1 MGSYHCELDVCGDDA
16 LGAWFCKD
24 SRGWAMRKGHGKRL
38 CRDDGRESQRGRTAF
53 ARSLGKSKN
62 GCQEGRLSHGDE
74 KAMNGRAGGR
84 RNRDL
89 LAETLRAAEPDC
101 LSSFGYA
108 MVRDDLLLFPTA
120 ADEARRL
127 CEEASFD
134 IRPAVCKP
142 SPEPVALE
150 TQQDVEGACNC
161 DYSSPPPPRL
171 LRLRSE
177 PVTRREV
184 HTAATRAER
193 VVMPLPAWAPHI
205 LCKVA
210 TGEIAIQ
217 LATPRCLEQE
227 HDEHCSE
234 LSREDAIINSAGETN
249 TKPRRRR
256 RERKEQTKHQDLVES
271 LPRFKQVQKQFLDT
285 YGEKMHEVLKGTK
298 LADARL
304 SPAPVTIGVQKR
316 FLAALHARG
325 TDSSIIAAWHGT
337 RKAVHPSIFASG
349 LRIPGGSNGLRV
361 VHGSAYGLG
370 IYTAALNNPS
380 LSCGYSDS
388 KSLIAC
394 AIIDK
399 CPREKV
405 ADHGNFLVT
414 FDDSLIVPLFEA
426 CAGDSK
432 ATTAHAVSYGAR
444 GRLPTFHGK
453 LKDGSAVLAA
463 LKLIELSRATNS
475 ARKQRREQLRK
486 LAASKPPT
494 SRAAAAAQNVSK
506 AWFYSMRRAARKQHG
521 VGSSQ

>member
-38 CRDDGRESQRGRTAF
+38 RRDDGRESQRGRTAF

-62 GCQEGRLSHGDE
+62 GCRKGRLSLGDE

-89 LAETLRAAEPDC
+89 LAETLRAAEADC

-217 LATPRCLEQE
+217 LATPRCLEEE
-227 HDEHCSE
+227 HDDHCSE

-256 RERKEQTKHQDLVES
+256 REKQEQKDLCES
-271 LPRFKQVQKQFLDT
+271 LPSFKKVQKQFLDT
-285 YGEKMHEVLKGTK
+285 YGENMQQALKGTG

-304 SPAPVTIGVQKR
+304 SPAPVATGVQRR
-316 FLAALHARG
+316 FLAALQARG
-325 TDSSIIAAWHGT
+325 TDSSVIAAWHGT
-337 RKAVHPSIFASG
+337 RKEVYPSIFASG
-349 LRIPGGSNGLRV
+349 LRIPGKGSGLRV
-361 VHGSAYGLG
+361 VNGSAYGRG
-370 IYTAALNNPS
+370 IYTAALHNPS
-380 LSCGYSDS
+380 MSCGYSDS

-405 ADHGNFLVT
+405 ADHGHFLVT

-426 CAGDSK
+426 CARDSK
-432 ATTAHAVSYGAR
+432 PTTAYEVRYGAR
-444 GRLPTFHGK
+444 GSLPTFNGK
-453 LKDGSAVLAA
+453 LKDGRAVLAA

-506 AWFYSMRRAARKQHG
+506 AWFYSMRRAARKHHG
-521 VGSSQ
+521 IGSSQ